1 MNQSNQVHAPY
12 HFVPLSKWVYMPDW
26 AHLVSHDVPFKDGY
40 SGVLEYTLSN
50 ATPLCVGGEQEK
62 EIGKPTRV
70 KWAVD
75 PHNNPVIPSSSLK
88 GMVRSVLEIATF
100 GKFAAIDDGH
110 FSYREVSSKSHYL
123 ENVIKQN
130 NTVAAWLKYDAAKQ
144 GWILQSCQFAKIKHV
159 EANRILG
166 LGLKN
171 SQTAIEKYQQH
182 ELAQTVDIEV
192 FTKESKTQ
200 GLVNWV
206 KDIGTGSTPAHM
218 VFCNKRILGSRTAK
232 PEDYEFSYCFYGPYK
247 AIKMDTS
254 ALNTLANSLFE
265 SHEPEQV
272 AFLQKN
278 QHRELGIPV
287 FALVGKKDNK
297 VTSIGLA
304 KMPRV
309 LYKHAASELGQLQ
322 QGNAR
327 NSEHYFD
334 MAELMFGTLREK
346 ALGLKSRVFFS
357 DATLTSENTMFTSN
371 GVILNGPKATF
382 KAAYLEQP
390 VAGQYQDYDADKTRL
405 AGWKRYI
412 TSEQFTENAENSDKV
427 NVQST
432 LELLKPQ
439 SQFSGK
445 IVFHNLKPEELGALV
460 WSLQL
465 GDLEQSK
472 QTYHGL
478 GHGKSLGAGAV
489 QIHLKPAELRVNSVG
504 STEQDLQFFVH
515 AFKRHMQAKY
525 PASNQLDW
533 VSCPQIQHLQ
543 AMANMQANQDRE
555 LSYHQLEEFKG
566 IKNNKLSLA
575 PIEVDGEALNRT
587 ESNLVGQT
595 GALSFGQGRLA
606 ALFAD
611 GDQGDTWL
619 SNEKAKQKSLQGQL
633 ALAQQLAEQESQAKT
648 EAEELAKL
656 PEEYTW
662 IAQLRASLNKSQNI
676 HDRRLHNGDVE
687 ALLERVE
694 GQTIAKDAAL
704 QLYTLINDK
713 SVCEYLAI
721 KDKKKLKP
729 RKAKVSELASTYDLQ
744 VGY

>member
-100 GKFAAIDDGH
+100 GKFAAIDDSH
-110 FSYREVSSKSHYL
+110 FSYRDVSSNRHYL
-123 ENVIKQN
+123 ENVIKRN

-144 GWILQSCQFAKIKHV
+144 SWTLQSCQFAKIKHV
-159 EANRILG
+159 EANKTLG

-182 ELAQTVDIEV
+182 GLAQTVDIEV

-206 KDIGTGSTPAHM
+206 KDIGTGSTHAHM
-218 VFCNKRILGSRTAK
+218 VFCNKRILGSKTAK

-272 AFLQKN
+272 AFLQKH

-287 FALVGKKDNK
+287 FALVGKQDNK
-297 VTSIGLA
+297 VKSLGLA

-309 LYKHAASELGQLQ
+309 LYNHAASELAQLQ
-322 QGNAR
+322 QGKAR

-334 MAELMFGTLREK
+334 MAELIFGTLREK

-357 DATLTSENTMFTSN
+357 DAILTSKSTLFTSH

-382 KAAYLEQP
+382 IGAYLEQP
-390 VAGQYQDYDADKTRL
+390 VEGQYNNYDGDKTKL

-412 TSEQFTENAENSDKV
+412 TSQQFTENAENSDKS

-465 GDLEQSK
+465 GDFEQSK

-489 QIHLKPAELRVNSVG
+489 QLHLKQSKLRANSIAG
-504 STEQDLQFFVH
+504 TEPDLQSFVNV
-515 AFKRHMQAKY
+515 FKCHMQAKY
-525 PASNQLDW
+525 PAGNQLDW
-533 VSCPQIQHLQ
+533 ISCPQIQHLQ
-543 AMANMQANQDRE
+543 AIANMQDNQDRD
-555 LSYHQLEEFKG
+555 LSYHQLSEYQG
-566 IKNNKLSLA
+566 IKNNSQSLA
-575 PIEVDGEALNRT
+575 PMVASGEVLNRA
-587 ESNLVGQT
+587 ESSHVKQT

-611 GDQGDTWL
+611 GEQGDTWL
-619 SNEKAKQKSLQGQL
+619 SSEKAKQKSLQDQL
-633 ALAQQLAEQESQAKT
+633 AEAQQLVEQESRAKA
-648 EAEELAKL
+648 EAKALAKL

-662 IAQLRASLNKSQNI
+662 IVQLKASLSKSQNI
-676 HDRRLHNGDVE
+676 DDKRLLNGDVE
-687 ALLERVE
+687 ALLERVA
-694 GQTIAKDAAL
+694 GQIIAKDAAL
-704 QLYTLINDK
+704 QLYTLISDK

-729 RKAKVSELASTYDLQ
+729 RKAKLSELASKYNLQ
-744 VGY
+744 VG